1 MPLRDSILVEIL
13 GATAWITLN
22 RPDQLNAMSP
32 QVSDGLA
39 AAFADVE
46 ARADVRAVIITGSGR
61 AFSAGGDLKSFKTR
75 ILSGQHN
82 EFIASLRAMMR
93 AFRDIERSRLPVIAA
108 VNGFAVAGGL
118 ELLLCCDFVIASETA
133 QIGDGHLKFG
143 VIPGAGSSV
152 RLPRKVPE
160 NVARMLLL
168 TGELFPA
175 ARFKE
180 WGLVHEVVPADQLR
194 QAAAALADRL
204 CRLSPLGI
212 ARVKQLIT
220 EGLEHSLEDALMHE
234 INVFESYMTSADFL
248 EGLVAF
254 EEKREPRFT
263 GR

>member
-1 MPLRDSILVEIL
+1 MSQSVLVDVADQI
-13 GATAWITLN
+13 AWITLN
-22 RPDQLNAMSP
+22 RADQLNAMSP
-32 QVSDGLA
+32 ELSEGLA
-39 AAFADVE
+39 AAFARVE
-46 ARADVRAVIITGSGR
+46 ADPAVRVAVITGNGR

-75 ILSGQHN
+75 ILSGQQR
-82 EFIASLRAMMR
+82 EFIASLRDMMR
-93 AFRDIERSRLPVIAA
+93 AFRSIERSRLPVIAA

-160 NVARMLLL
+160 NVARMLLM

-175 ARFKE
+175 ARFKQ

-194 QAAAALADRL
+194 DAAAALASRL
-204 CRLSPLGI
+204 CRLSPLGL
-212 ARVKQLIT
+212 ARVKRLVSD
-220 EGLEHSLEDALMHE
+220 GLERSLEGALAHE
-234 INVFESYMTSADFL
+234 IDVFEGYMSSADFL
-248 EGLVAF
+248 EGLTAF
-254 EEKREPRFT
+254 EEKREPRFA

>member
-1 MPLRDSILVEIL
+1 MANDSVLIEIP

-22 RPDQLNAMSP
+22 RPEQLNAMSP
-32 QVSDGLA
+32 ELSGGLA
-39 AAFADVE
+39 AAFAGVE
-46 ARADVRAVIITGSGR
+46 ARADVRAVVITGSGR

-75 ILSGQHN
+75 VLSGQHN
-82 EFIASLRAMMR
+82 EFIASLREMMR
-93 AFRDIERSRLPVIAA
+93 AFRSIERSRLPVIAA

-160 NVARMLLL
+160 NVARMLLM

-175 ARFKE
+175 IRFKE
-180 WGLVHEVVPADQLR
+180 WGLVHEVVPAEQLR
-194 QAAAALADRL
+194 HAAAALAERL
-204 CRLSPLGI
+204 CKLSPLGL
-212 ARVKQLIT
+212 ARVKPLIT
-220 EGLEHSLEDALMHE
+220 EGLEHSLDDALMHE
-234 INVFESYMTSADFL
+234 IDVFEDYMTSADFL
-248 EGLVAF
+248 EGLMAF
-254 EEKREPRFT
+254 EEKREPRFI